1 MASGYRRSAAAGT
14 ECGIS
19 SREETPTI
27 RVSSQFVLLDA
38 LVADRKTRS
47 TVGSLEAKDF
57 LLKEAGIPQN
67 ISYISHD
74 TSSLSVVFLFDLT
87 ETVEPV
93 LQSLSQRA
101 GELLGHLKPEDEV
114 SVMFEAA
121 GEQAGAGV
129 AYRWHG

>member
-1 MASGYRRSAAAGT
+1 MAGPVFFDTLASGYRRSAAAGT

-57 LLKEAGIPQN
+57 LLRKREFRKIFPTSAMTRCRVCGFSVRPHGDGGTRSA
-67 ISYISHD
+67 IS
-74 TSSLSVVFLFDLT
+74 L
-87 ETVEPV
+87 
-93 LQSLSQRA
+93 A
-101 GELLGHLKPEDEV
+101 KGG
-114 SVMFEAA
+114 
-121 GEQAGAGV
+121 
-129 AYRWHG
+129 